1 MNIRIASASGF
12 CFGVKRALELT
23 LDAKTS
29 PAGAVTYGELIHN
42 RDVVRKLEEEG
53 VSVIEDLKEAQ
64 GTGKTVVIRSHGVP
78 KAFHDEA
85 MALGIKLVDGTCP
98 FVKKI
103 HRLVDGFSQDGSAVM
118 IVGTAAHPEVIGIAG
133 WCHGP
138 VFVVDSLEALA
149 DWEHQNLSADG
160 HFSHPLMLVAQT
172 TIRLSLWESIYARLS
187 ESTTHLV
194 AHNTICK
201 ATSERQTS
209 AESLSSEVD
218 CMLVVGGPHS
228 SNTKKLY
235 EICKKNCEN
244 TYFIESATDLQ
255 MINLLNCDNIGIT
268 AGAST
273 PDWVMDDILNQLKK
287 ISNS

>member
-23 LDAKTS
+23 MDARKA

-42 RDVVRKLEEEG
+42 RDVVRKLEREG
-53 VSVIEDLKEAQ
+53 VSVIEDLKEAA

-78 KAFHDEA
+78 KSFHDEA
-85 MALGIKLVDGTCP
+85 MSLGIALVDGTCP

-118 IVGTAAHPEVIGIAG
+118 IVGTATHPEVVGIAG

-138 VFVVDSLEALA
+138 VFVVDSLEALS
-149 DWEHQNLSADG
+149 DWERQNLSADG

-172 TIRLSLWESIYARLS
+172 TIRLSLWESIYTRLS
-187 ESTTHLV
+187 EHTTSLV

-201 ATSERQTS
+201 ATSERQAS
-209 AESLSSEVD
+209 AESLSAEVD

-244 TYFIESATDLQ
+244 TYFIESAADLQ